1 MMKRSPYWRRCRS
14 GRGAVPTAK
23 REQDLREESQEPG
36 DLERVQTPEPVVGC
50 SLSELDIAEGENL
63 TAGLARG
70 DSLGPPPDGGV
81 WR

>member
-1 MMKRSPYWRRCRS
+1 MERSPYWRRCRS
-14 GRGAVPTAK
+14 GRGEVRTATP
-23 REQDLREESQEPG
+23 EQDLHEEPQEPG
-36 DLERVQTPEPVVGC
+36 DLERVQSPEPVVGC
-50 SLSELDIAEGENL
+50 SLSELDMAEGENL